1 MKFSGGDAKE
11 GEKHGE
17 ATDDD
22 HYVGGMDE
30 IVGVQE
36 ATRLVRLGVSY
47 EPYADAEDGSA
58 EHKEKNLEEDE
69 QNANDLIHG
78 VEIGDAQTS
87 TTVPD
92 IHMFQF
98 AGRPSGGG
106 RSGGADRSGHAVR
119 ACHRLDLR
127 LGGVSRL
134 SGGYATAV
142 LQQVE
147 LILGQ

>member
-1 MKFSGGDAKE
+1 MPRMVPLNICSS
-11 GEKHGE
+11 
-17 ATDDD
+17 
-22 HYVGGMDE
+22 
-30 IVGVQE
+30 I
-36 ATRLVRLGVSY
+36 RLVSTNRF
-47 EPYADAEDGSA
+47 SA
-58 EHKEKNLEEDE
+58 FKQTYKEKDLEEDE

-98 AGRPSGGG
+98 AGRPSSGG